1 MTQVSE
7 EKMIEPSGK
16 IAQVLDLVAG
26 MTLLEASQLVKAF
39 EQKFGVSASAV
50 VAAPVGIAAAA
61 QESKAAPAEEKST
74 FDVILKDGGAN
85 KIQVIKAVRAE
96 TNLGL
101 KEAKD
106 LVEGAPKTVKEG
118 VSKEEA
124 EKIKKSLEAA
134 GAKVEV
140 K

>member
-7 EKMIEPSGK
+7 EKIVEPSGK
-16 IAQVLDLVAG
+16 IAQVLDMVAG
-26 MTLLEASQLVKAF
+26 MTLLEAAQLVKAF
-39 EQKFGVSASAV
+39 EQKFGVSAAA
-50 VAAPVGIAAAA
+50 VAAVSAGAAVAA
-61 QESKAAPAEEKST
+61 ESKAPAAEEKST

-85 KIQVIKAVRAE
+85 KIQAIKAVRAE

-118 VSKEEA
+118 VSKEDA
-124 EKIKKSLEAA
+124 EKIRKALEAA
-134 GAKVEV
+134 GAKVEI

>member
-7 EKMIEPSGK
+7 EKIVEPSGK

-39 EQKFGVSASAV
+39 EQKFGVSAAA
-50 VAAPVGIAAAA
+50 VAAVSAGAAVAA
-61 QESKAAPAEEKST
+61 ESKAPAAEEKST

-85 KIQVIKAVRAE
+85 KIQAIKAVRAE

-118 VSKEEA
+118 VSKEDA
-124 EKIKKSLEAA
+124 EKIKKALEAA
-134 GAKVEV
+134 GAKVEI

>member
-7 EKMIEPSGK
+7 EKIVEPSGK
-16 IAQVLDLVAG
+16 IAQVLDMVAG
-26 MTLLEASQLVKAF
+26 MTLLEAAQLVKAF
-39 EQKFGVSASAV
+39 EQKFGVSAAA
-50 VAAPVGIAAAA
+50 VAAVPTGAAVGA
-61 QESKAAPAEEKST
+61 ESKAPAAEEKST

-85 KIQVIKAVRAE
+85 KIQAIKAVRAE

-118 VSKEEA
+118 VSKEDA
-124 EKIKKSLEAA
+124 EKIKKALEAA
-134 GAKVEV
+134 GAKVEI

>member
-7 EKMIEPSGK
+7 EKIVETSGK

-50 VAAPVGIAAAA
+50 VAAPVGIATAA

-85 KIQVIKAVRAE
+85 KIPVIKAVRAE

>member
-7 EKMIEPSGK
+7 EKIVEPSGK
-16 IAQVLDLVAG
+16 IAQVLDMVAG

-39 EQKFGVSASAV
+39 EQKFGVSAAA
-50 VAAPVGIAAAA
+50 VAAD
-61 QESKAAPAEEKST
+61 SKASAAEEKST

-85 KIQVIKAVRAE
+85 KIQAIKAVRAE

-118 VSKEEA
+118 VSKEDA
-124 EKIKKSLEAA
+124 EKIKKALEAA
-134 GAKVEV
+134 GAKVEI

>member
-61 QESKAAPAEEKST
+61 QETKAAPAEEKST

>member
-7 EKMIEPSGK
+7 EKIVESSGK

-39 EQKFGVSASAV
+39 EQKFGVSAAA
-50 VAAPVGIAAAA
+50 VAAVPAGVAAAA
-61 QESKAAPAEEKST
+61 ESKAPAAEEKT
-74 FDVILKDGGAN
+74 AFDVILKEGGAN

-118 VSKEEA
+118 VSKEDA
-124 EKIKKSLEAA
+124 EKIKKALEAA
-134 GAKVEV
+134 GAKVEI

>member
-7 EKMIEPSGK
+7 EKIVEPSGK
-16 IAQVLDLVAG
+16 IAQVLDMVAG
-26 MTLLEASQLVKAF
+26 MTLLEAAQLVKAF
-39 EQKFGVSASAV
+39 EQKFGVSAAAV
-50 VAAPVGIAAAA
+50 AVPAGVAAAA
-61 QESKAAPAEEKST
+61 ESKAPAAEEKST

-85 KIQVIKAVRAE
+85 KIQAIKAVRAE

-118 VSKEEA
+118 VSREDA
-124 EKIKKSLEAA
+124 EKIKKALEAA
-134 GAKVEV
+134 GAKVEI

>member
-1 MTQVSE
+1 
-7 EKMIEPSGK
+7 
-16 IAQVLDLVAG
+16 VAG

-39 EQKFGVSASAV
+39 EQKFGVSAAA
-50 VAAPVGIAAAA
+50 VAAVPAGAAVAA
-61 QESKAAPAEEKST
+61 ESKAPAAEEKSA
-74 FDVILKDGGAN
+74 FDVILKEGGAN

-118 VSKEEA
+118 VSKEDA
-124 EKIKKSLEAA
+124 EKIKKALEAA
-134 GAKVEV
+134 GAKVEI

>member
-7 EKMIEPSGK
+7 EKIVEPSGK
-16 IAQVLDLVAG
+16 IAQVLDLVAR

-39 EQKFGVSASAV
+39 EQKFGVSAAA
-50 VAAPVGIAAAA
+50 VAAVPAGAAVAA
-61 QESKAAPAEEKST
+61 ESKAPAAEEKSA
-74 FDVILKDGGAN
+74 FDVILKEGGAN

-118 VSKEEA
+118 VSKEDA
-124 EKIKKSLEAA
+124 EKIKKALEAA
-134 GAKVEV
+134 GAKVEI

>member
-7 EKMIEPSGK
+7 EKIVEPSGK
-16 IAQVLDLVAG
+16 IAQVLDMVAG
-26 MTLLEASQLVKAF
+26 MTLLEAAQLVKAF
-39 EQKFGVSASAV
+39 EQKFGVSAAAV
-50 VAAPVGIAAAA
+50 TAIPAGAAVAA
-61 QESKAAPAEEKST
+61 ESKAPAAEEKLT

-106 LVEGAPKTVKEG
+106 LLEGAPKTVKEG
-118 VSKEEA
+118 VSKEDA
-124 EKIKKSLEAA
+124 EKIRKALEAA
-134 GAKVEV
+134 GAKVEI